1 MGRLYDALD
10 LLLTP
15 RSDPFQLRF
24 RPEDMPD
31 LTLAYR
37 ELSKLAQRDG
47 DVGGEY
53 WNQVLGLLQWA
64 EEAHQGSSAD
74 DR

>member
-10 LLLTP
+10 LLLAP

-24 RPEDMPD
+24 RPEDMPE
-31 LTLAYR
+31 LTVAYR
-37 ELSKLAQRDG
+37 ELSKLAQSDG
-47 DVGGEY
+47 DLGREY
-53 WNQVLGLLQWA
+53 WSRVIELLQWA
-64 EEAHQGSSAD
+64 EEAHRDSSAD